1 MKLETQMNVASNLR
15 TLRKSKGLS
24 QGEIAKLIGG
34 SRSLYTH
41 YELGNRTQDAEAL
54 YIISREL
61 NVNMPTLF
69 EDDPQKFLNHL
80 ANDATQDAGLE
91 KLISL
96 YKQLSSFSA
105 GMLIERAFWLLSKER
120 ENLRSR

>member
-54 YIISREL
+54 YIISREF
-61 NVNMPTLF
+61 NINMAALF
-69 EDDPQKFLNHL
+69 ENDPRKFLSHL
-80 ANDATQDAGLE
+80 ANDTTQDTGLE
-91 KLISL
+91 KLIPL

-105 GMLIERAFWLLSKER
+105 GMLIERALWLLSKER

>member
-24 QGEIAKLIGG
+24 QGEIAKLIDG

-54 YIISREL
+54 YIISREF
-61 NVNMPTLF
+61 NINMAVLF
-69 EDDPQKFLNHL
+69 ENDPRKFLSHL
-80 ANDATQDAGLE
+80 ANDTTQDTGLE
-91 KLISL
+91 KLIPL

-105 GMLIERAFWLLSKER
+105 GMLVERALWLLSKER
-120 ENLRSR
+120 ENLQSR